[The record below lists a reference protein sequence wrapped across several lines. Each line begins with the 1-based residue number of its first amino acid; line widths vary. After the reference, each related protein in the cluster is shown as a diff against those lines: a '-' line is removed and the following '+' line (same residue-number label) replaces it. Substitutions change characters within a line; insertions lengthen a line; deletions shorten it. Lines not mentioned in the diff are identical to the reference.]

1 VASTNREHSHS
12 HYLALHPPPSD
23 PPFIFSIIILLL
35 RSTDSGI
42 LFVLEAASLTRDN
55 SNSMTL
61 RSPASRRMI
70 PLLLVVMM
78 ILAPPSKGFLVP
90 FSNTMGGQRLS
101 SIYSSKNRDNTGKV
115 SSDPNWLERSFP
127 VDTKEE
133 AKIDPQAVED
143 YNLGLS
149 GTSWQV
155 GPLSLR
161 MYETMTGRSSAL
173 DQADVAATQE
183 ILRTLKLHALD
194 FTAKEAVRAALKQN
208 GLEMGLTDEEEDIGM
223 WGDVDSIRLVDEST
237 GEPTGPMYDDWE
249 AAVDSWTPG
258 QSFDFVVR
266 QVPTKMK
273 ELSIEELLQALDPDG
288 ALRNQA
294 NEAGMTNLLPETD
307 DLESLQDMAGEN
319 VRRTAASPR
328 KAVAEKKAFGGN
340 DGVRGYQVMAA
351 QDLAECLSH
360 NSGDLLESKTLLHL
374 MDALVSHGCLVVDVT
389 NGGNNLEA
397 AQTLANMWKTTE
409 NFFATV
415 DNSDD
420 ASSFLPPLVTADA
433 TGSPYAKVGYV
444 SHGNGNMQ
452 FLETRLSR
460 ETREILPSQVHE
472 VLGPEGCKSLQEAFD
487 VVANVGKDIVRAT
500 VAAST
505 LEAAAESSRAVPKDF
520 DVLLAANRVAEE
532 LLDDGRPLSSKFE
545 QSVIDPGIVQTS
557 EGSVNMSP
565 HRLCRYSNKKQEG
578 DNDGKSS
585 DSARE
590 IFGAHTDSTFMTMIP
605 VAAVSGLEVY
615 DEAAEK
621 WYRPELAAKRHYDK
635 QEVTSEDLPWHSRYV
650 VAMPGEFLQLLT
662 RQEIL
667 AAVHRVV
674 VVTSQSRYS
683 APILLRGRSGMIL
696 DAMRYWGKAST
707 PLLRECDSKTMEEV
721 HKAMQPAQQ

>member
-1 VASTNREHSHS
+1 M
-12 HYLALHPPPSD
+12 
-23 PPFIFSIIILLL
+23 IL
-35 RSTDSGI
+35 
-42 LFVLEAASLTRDN
+42 V
-55 SNSMTL
+55 
-61 RSPASRRMI
+61 
-70 PLLLVVMM
+70 LVVIL

-90 FSNTMGGQRLS
+90 LSNTMGGQRLS
-101 SIYSSKNRDNTGKV
+101 SVYSSSRGNTGKV
-115 SSDPNWLERSFP
+115 STDPNWLERSFP

-133 AKIDPQAVED
+133 AEIDPQAVED

-149 GTSWQV
+149 GMTWQV

-161 MYETMTGRSSAL
+161 MYDTMAGRSSAL
-173 DQADVAATQE
+173 NQADATATRE

-223 WGDVDSIRLVDEST
+223 WGDVESIRLIDEST
-237 GEPTGPMYDDWE
+237 GEPTGQIHDDWE
-249 AAVDSWTPG
+249 GAVDSWTPG

-266 QVPTKMK
+266 QVPTKQK

-307 DLESLQDMAGEN
+307 DLESLEDMAGEN
-319 VRRTAASPR
+319 VRRTEGSPR
-328 KAVAEKKAFGGN
+328 EAVAEKRAFGGN

-360 NSGDLLESKTLLHL
+360 NSGDLLESKTLVHV

-389 NGGNNLEA
+389 NGGKNLEA

-415 DNSDD
+415 DSSDD
-420 ASSFLPPLVTADA
+420 TSSFLPPLVTADA

-452 FLETRLSR
+452 FLETRLQR
-460 ETREILPSQVHE
+460 ETGEILPSQVHE

-487 VVANVGKDIVRAT
+487 VVANVGKDIVRVT

-505 LEAAAESSRAVPKDF
+505 LEAAAESSRVVPKDF
-520 DVLLAANRVAEE
+520 DVLLAANRVTEE
-532 LLDDGRPLSSKFE
+532 LLDDGRPLSSKLE
-545 QSVIDPGIVQTS
+545 QSGIDPGILHTS

-565 HRLCRYSNKKQEG
+565 HRLCRYSNKKQ
-578 DNDGKSS
+578 DGESS
-585 DSARE
+585 DIARE

-621 WYRPELAAKRHYDK
+621 WYRPELAAKRHYDR
-635 QEVTSEDLPWHSRYV
+635 QEVTGEDLPWHSRYV

-696 DAMRYWGKAST
+696 DAARYWGRAST
-707 PLLRECDSKTMEEV
+707 PLLRECDGKTMEEI
-721 HKAMQPAQQ
+721 HKAMQPVQK